1 MNAQGLGNNVYKN
14 VNINSELLILPDV
27 YFALAVRTSK
37 VISVTGRQQEG
48 FELDVFV
55 YWTQVSSQSYFQLSK
70 NI

>member
-1 MNAQGLGNNVYKN
+1 MNAQGLGNNAYKN

-55 YWTQVSSQSYFQLSK
+55 YRT
-70 NI
+70 